1 MNTIVLN
8 TLTGAVSEYD
18 NFDFHGITP
27 THGGSATGLF
37 AFGGDLDIDQPIVA
51 RVRTHTPLREDTY
64 KKYVS
69 ALYFS
74 MKGAGDFQATVFGE
88 VQSWNYS
95 FQGQPS
101 GQARCLTGRGI
112 RENYMGFGFSNP
124 AGQAFEIDRIEALMH
139 ASNTRRV

>member
-37 AFGGDLDIDQPIVA
+37 AFGGDLDIDQPIIA
-51 RVRTHTPLREDTY
+51 QVRTPTPLREDTR
-64 KKYVS
+64 KKHVS
-69 ALYFS
+69 THYFS

-88 VQSWNYS
+88 SQSWSYS
-95 FQGQPS
+95 FPGRTS

-124 AGQAFEIDRIEALMH
+124 VGQQFQLDRIEVLMH
-139 ASNTRRV
+139 ASQRRV

>member
-18 NFDFHGITP
+18 NFDFHGVTP

-37 AFGGDLDIDQPIVA
+37 AFGGDLDIDQPVVA
-51 RVRTHTPLREDTY
+51 RVRTPTSLRDDTR
-64 KKYVS
+64 KKHVS

-74 MKGAGDFQATVFGE
+74 MEGSGSFQATVFGE
-88 VQSWNYS
+88 TQSWSYS
-95 FQGQPS
+95 FSGQPS
-101 GQARCLTGRGI
+101 GEARCKTGRGI

-124 AGQAFEIDRIEALMH
+124 AGQQFQLDRIEVLMH